1 MKRITIMMTMALM
14 VCLCLGINGT
24 EVKAESMTQQ
34 VSAPKG
40 FQGTSTNGKIKLKW
54 KKNGDASGYI
64 LYRNGKK
71 IKKLKSTTT
80 SYVDKKVKINKKYKY
95 QILSYK
101 KTETQT
107 EKSAK
112 SYKVTV
118 VATDKKSKKLNA
130 ARFVNIKSNYKI
142 GWGET
147 LKLKPVAKYSK
158 KIKGKYK
165 KGKKVYSKKIKWKS
179 SNPQLV
185 KVNKNG
191 KITATSE
198 RVIGTAKITARSHNG
213 IRKTLNVSVVNFARL
228 DKIQNLEKVKD
239 EGIKKLLTTQKD
251 ATSIIADFFQNNI
264 PNQELE
270 LTLGMKQVK
279 TEDGAIT
286 HAWSII
292 INPEEEIESN
302 MYNYI
307 LKYLSDNYRTSIKIT
322 KDYIRF
328 QKRQLYTWGYEL
340 NDLVY
345 VFDNKSALD
354 NYQYDNAV
362 YDIVKVAD
370 RWYYGTTNAYG
381 LAY

>member
-1 MKRITIMMTMALM
+1 MGRNI
-14 VCLCLGINGT
+14 
-24 EVKAESMTQQ
+24 
-34 VSAPKG
+34 
-40 FQGTSTNGKIKLKW
+40 KIKT
-54 KKNGDASGYI
+54 GS
-64 LYRNGKK
+64 
-71 IKKLKSTTT
+71 
-80 SYVDKKVKINKKYKY
+80 KV
-95 QILSYK
+95 
-101 KTETQT
+101 
-107 EKSAK
+107 
-112 SYKVTV
+112 
-118 VATDKKSKKLNA
+118 
-130 ARFVNIKSNYKI
+130 F
-142 GWGET
+142 
-147 LKLKPVAKYSK
+147 K

-345 VFDNKSALD
+345 VFNNKSALD